1 MAGRTRVTVNDG
13 TLKAFMRND
22 PTMQQALEKV
32 AVMIEE
38 TAQQVAPYG
47 KSLSFPARRPMRH
60 GRYKALFAMRKVK
73 GGYQVWNDDPFAH
86 LVEWGS
92 IKNPVY
98 APFRTAINQLGL
110 KFRPKGKPETE

>member
-1 MAGRTRVTVNDG
+1 MAGRTRVMVNDG
-13 TLKAFMRND
+13 SMNQFLRTD
-22 PTMQQALEKV
+22 ETMQRALEVV
-32 AVMIEE
+32 ATSIME
-38 TAQQVAPYG
+38 TSQEVAPYG
-47 KSLSFPARRPMRH
+47 KSLSWPAGRPMKH

-98 APFRTAINQLGL
+98 APIRTAINQLGL